1 MSAIQ
6 SRQGDERSP
15 VSGLSDR
22 AGRFMRD
29 ISEELASGSVTFP
42 TSMDATLRIRRMIDD
57 PDIGLETLGKAIV
70 AEPLLSSKLVRLAN
84 SAAFGSGG
92 PAVTDVK
99 TAALRVGVAR
109 IRTLAIAVAVDQ
121 MVQARQMAPV
131 KLLARQL
138 WEHSVNV
145 AALAFVLTRRLTGL
159 NPDTALYAG
168 IVHDIGQFYL
178 LSRVAEYPE
187 LLDGSND
194 LSALMFD
201 IHKSVGHAVLESLGT
216 PDEVVKA
223 VDDHDIYGSGFP
235 PASLGDV
242 LFIANQMSEAPN
254 PFAVTDEYSRQVM
267 RDAAVFGW
275 DRSVVDAVVEESR
288 AEMESIAGALKD

>member
-1 MSAIQ
+1 MSAMQ
-6 SRQGDERSP
+6 HTQGEGRP
-15 VSGLSDR
+15 ASGLSER
-22 AGRFMRD
+22 ASRFMRD
-29 ISEELASGSVTFP
+29 ISEELASGSITFP
-42 TSMDATLRIRRMIDD
+42 TSMDASLRIRRMIDD
-57 PDIGLETLGKAIV
+57 PDIGLEVLAKAIV

-84 SAAFGSGG
+84 SAAFRTGG
-92 PAVTDVK
+92 PAVADVK

-145 AALAFVLTRRLTGL
+145 AALAFVLTRKLTGL

-178 LSRVAEYPE
+178 LSRVADYPE

-216 PDEVVKA
+216 PDEIVKA

-235 PASLGDV
+235 PGSLGDV
-242 LFIANQMSEAPN
+242 LFIANQMAEAPN
-254 PFAVTDEYSRQVM
+254 PFVVTDEYSRQVM

-275 DRSVVDAVVEESR
+275 DRSMVDAVVEESR